1 MILNCI
7 AIDDEPLSLSLIKKF
22 ILETPF
28 LNFVGEYTN
37 PLEALH
43 QIKNEKVHLIFLDIE
58 MPQLNGLDFAKMIM
72 SKDNSHEYRI
82 IFTTAYNQFAVDGY
96 KVDALYYLLKPLN
109 YHDFL
114 SASLK
119 AWSYFDEINKK
130 MSTLQKPAISSDYIF
145 LRVGYAHVKVNL
157 SEIIYIESDKDYVKV
172 FLQNAEPVTALMNLK
187 TIEQILPK
195 SFIRINRSFIVS
207 INKIKSISK
216 THIVIGNTPLNI
228 GEQYKEEVYKILK

>member
-22 ILETPF
+22 ITETPF

-43 QIKNEKVHLIFLDIE
+43 QIKNEKVQLIFLDIE
-58 MPQLNGLDFAKMIM
+58 MPQVNGLDFAKMIM
-72 SKDNSHEYRI
+72 SKDNSNEYRI

-114 SASLK
+114 SAALK
-119 AWSYFDEINKK
+119 AWTYFDEAKK
-130 MSTLQKPAISSDYIF
+130 VYNVQKQIASSDFIF
-145 LRVGYAHVKVNL
+145 LRVGYTHVKVNL
-157 SEIIYIESDKDYVKV
+157 NEIIYVESDKDYVKI
-172 FLQNAEPVTALMNLK
+172 FLDNSEPLIALMNLK
-187 TIEQILPK
+187 TIAQILPEN
-195 SFIRINRSFIVS
+195 FIRINRSFIVS
-207 INKIKSISK
+207 IKKIKSISK
-216 THIVIGNTPLNI
+216 THIVIGNTHLSI